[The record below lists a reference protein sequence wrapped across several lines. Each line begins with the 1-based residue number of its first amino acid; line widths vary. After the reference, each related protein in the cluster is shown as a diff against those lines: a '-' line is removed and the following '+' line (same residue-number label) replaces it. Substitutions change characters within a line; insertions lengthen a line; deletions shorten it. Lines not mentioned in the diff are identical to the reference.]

1 MCSAI
6 KALGVT
12 KVFTKTDFKQVSFF
26 FFFSFSFSVPS
37 LTKYYVLGS
46 GHNIQ
51 DNQGKFT
58 AFIEVK
64 QKIIAFNEEGSW

>member
-1 MCSAI
+1 MCSAT

>member
-1 MCSAI
+1 MCSAT

-12 KVFTKTDFKQVSFF
+12 KVFTRTDFKQVSFF
-26 FFFSFSFSVPS
+26 FFSFSFSVPY